1 MFQMLKNNLDSYESA
16 QENVENKSK
25 INIKEKLTYKALV
38 GNLKNILV
46 FIVCILVSMCKMTS
60 GVTPFALA
68 MLGAVKFINVPLA
81 IPILLISVTIKI
93 CFGGM
98 SLLKFLIAA
107 LLFVGVKSFI
117 KMEDTKIGNACAI
130 MFASIMA
137 EIVGLSISG
146 VLLYDSLLA
155 VYSTIVTGIFYLIFS
170 EGLPVIYSYAKP
182 KIYSSESLICAGV
195 LLAVIVCGFGD
206 IGVLGITLRGVISIL
221 IVMLLGWKRGAAIGA
236 ATGLSMSLVLG
247 LMGVGT
253 VATVATYA
261 FCGLLTGILAR
272 FGKVGAAIGFILGN
286 IILAFYSNGSTEV
299 IIGIKEI
306 VVASVAL
313 FVIPKRMLIVI
324 DDLFDYN
331 TTLPGECQT
340 GLIEESTIYKLGAV
354 SDVISGMADNV
365 STSIGENKV
374 TDEIGSFIKTLNE
387 NTCKRC
393 ENHDVC
399 WKNNYHKMYEMTF
412 NSIERLQIRGEIKLE
427 DIEDSCCIHKPL
439 LVEGLN
445 LSYEIYKV
453 NKNWQEKVKE
463 QRSQISLQLK
473 EVSKELDK
481 VKSEIKTI
489 TAVEEKEESKGPYK
503 LELGI
508 AKTKKNGSAISG
520 DSSTTIKLKDG
531 KILIALSDGMGSGE
545 EAARN
550 SKKVVLNLEKLLN
563 SGFEE
568 ERAVKLIN
576 SYLLVS
582 KQEDN
587 FATIDAMI
595 FDPETGEA
603 NFIKIGACP
612 TFIGTKNEGTIAI
625 ESNSLPVGIVGEIN
639 IETKQRVLKSGN
651 IVVMVTDGIIDAQTE
666 KKEEAIKE
674 VIAAVK
680 NTSSQRLADIIL
692 QEAVDSNFGITKDDM
707 TVIVARVN
715 EK

>member
-1 MFQMLKNNLDSYESA
+1 MFQMLKNNFDSYEST
-16 QENVENKSK
+16 QENIGKK
-25 INIKEKLTYKALV
+25 PKFDIKEKFTFSALV

-46 FIVCILVSMCKMTS
+46 FVISVLVSTCKMTS
-60 GVTPFALA
+60 GITPFSLA
-68 MLGAVKFINVPLA
+68 MLGAIKAINVPLA
-81 IPILLISVTIKI
+81 IPIVLMSIAIKL
-93 CFGGM
+93 CFGGTY
-98 SLLKFLIAA
+98 LLKFLVSAV
-107 LLFVGVKSFI
+107 LFVGIKSFI
-117 KMEDTKIGNACAI
+117 KLEDTKIGNTCII
-130 MFASIMA
+130 MFSSIIA
-137 EIVGLSISG
+137 EIVGLSLNG
-146 VLLYDSLLA
+146 LLLYDSLLA
-155 VYSTIVTGIFYLIFS
+155 IYSTIVTGIFYLIFA

-182 KIYSSESLICAGV
+182 KIYSAESLISAGV

-206 IGVLGITLRGVISIL
+206 IGILGITVRGVISIL

-236 ATGLSMSLVLG
+236 ATGLSVSLVLG

-306 VVASVAL
+306 IVASVAL

-365 STSIGENKV
+365 SNSIDESQV

-393 ENHDVC
+393 ENHDIC
-399 WKNNYHKMYEMTF
+399 WKNNYHKMYELTF
-412 NSIERLQIRGEIKLE
+412 NAIEKLQYRGEVKQE
-427 DIEDSCCIHKPL
+427 EIEDSCCIHKKL
-439 LVEGLN
+439 LAEGLN
-445 LSYEIYKV
+445 LSYELYKL
-453 NKNWQEKVKE
+453 NRNWQEKVKE
-463 QRSQISLQLK
+463 QRNQMSIQLK

-481 VKSEIKTI
+481 VKSAIKTS
-489 TAVEEKEESKGPYK
+489 TATAEKEESKGPYK

-520 DSSTTIKLKDG
+520 DSSTIIKLKDG

-550 SKKVVLNLEKLLN
+550 SQKVVLNLEKLLN

-595 FDPETGEA
+595 FDQQTGKT
-603 NFIKIGACP
+603 NFIKIGSCP
-612 TFIGTKNEGTIAI
+612 TFIGTKDEGTVTI
-625 ESNSLPVGIVGEIN
+625 ESNNLPVGIVGEIN
-639 IETKQRVLKSGN
+639 IETKQRILKKGN

-666 KKEEAIKE
+666 KKEDAIKE

-680 NTSSQRLADIIL
+680 NTSAQRLADIIL
-692 QEAVDSNFGITKDDM
+692 QESVDINFGITKDDM